1 MSYNLSKYADISRLI
16 KDKEYANDLFLK
28 VKQMNKLY
36 IIKYDKSKLTIGN
49 TEHLGLFRSVIT
61 DGNKILSMAPPKAL
75 DFDIFAQSNQYE
87 NCSFK
92 EFI

>member
-1 MSYNLSKYADISRLI
+1 MSYNLSTYANISRLI

-49 TEHLGLFRSVIT
+49 TEYLGLFRSVIQMVT
-61 DGNKILSMAPPKAL
+61 KS
-75 DFDIFAQSNQYE
+75 
-87 NCSFK
+87 
-92 EFI
+92 